1 MPVCPNTELPVDAVS
16 GCILKRSI
24 SPKDQLSSS
33 LSSSFALQ
41 EQTVAR
47 RSAQRMP
54 PACCSSARFPQELY
68 VCYLYVLRT

>member
-1 MPVCPNTELPVDAVS
+1 MPACPNTELSVDVVS
-16 GCILKRSI
+16 GCVLKRSV

-33 LSSSFALQ
+33 LSSSFSLQ

-47 RSAQRMP
+47 RSAQCGP
-54 PACCSSARFPQELY
+54 PTYCFSARFPQELY